1 MLNTYYVWLM
11 FSPNMLNS
19 NLRNIKKTKTV
30 LYGFIEIVNE
40 SKRQQNKL
48 WFNHNDILLYA
59 AHNEDKSVVAKIVAK
74 TLVGKI
80 YKKIDS

>member
-1 MLNTYYVWLM
+1 M

-48 WFNHNDILLYA
+48 
-59 AHNEDKSVVAKIVAK
+59 
-74 TLVGKI
+74 
-80 YKKIDS
+80 

>member
-1 MLNTYYVWLM
+1 M

-59 AHNEDKSVVAKIVAK
+59 AHNEDKSVVAQIVAK